1 MPGHPTLYVKR
12 EVYETYGFYKT
23 DYKIAAD
30 YEFMIRILKED
41 KVRLSYIPRV
51 LVHMFHGE
59 ESASTGG
66 LKSYLAL
73 LERACRALRENHM
86 PHPFIT
92 TLRRNM
98 HGASA
103 ICQMSAEGEL

>member
-1 MPGHPTLYVKR
+1 
-12 EVYETYGFYKT
+12 
-23 DYKIAAD
+23 
-30 YEFMIRILKED
+30 MIRILKED

-66 LKSYLAL
+66 LKSYLASFG
-73 LERACRALRENHM
+73 EGMRALRENHM
-86 PHPFIT
+86 PHPFYYDT
-92 TLRRNM
+92 APDM